1 VSLKIKNTPRNS
13 QKTPPSKLSMVLESR
28 AFLDIASIP
37 FSLIKS
43 KLSKNTLAPSL
54 PVIMFPAF
62 NSDERY
68 LKALEY
74 YLRNLGY
81 STEGWG
87 LGKNSAGLDLEHSI
101 EDLSPDWGLLATVN
115 RPPNSYKGE
124 GSVAF
129 LCQKAIAKIKQRSQE
144 LDSPVIII
152 GWSLG
157 GYIARECAR
166 ELPDNVAQVITFG
179 APVVGGPKYT
189 RAAKFFR
196 EKELDL
202 DWIEA
207 SIAQRNSKPIKQ
219 PITSIYSKS
228 DAVVS
233 TYAALDT
240 VSPNVK
246 NIEVDSSHLG
256 MGFNRNIWKIVSDAL
271 SVTRSTTFSDNE
283 EAA

>member
-1 VSLKIKNTPRNS
+1 MSSDRQK
-13 QKTPPSKLSMVLESR
+13 KTPPKYLIALESR
-28 AFLDIASIP
+28 AFFDIASIP
-37 FSLIKS
+37 FSLAQS
-43 KLSKNTLAPSL
+43 KLSKNTLASSL
-54 PVIMFPAF
+54 PVIMFPGF
-62 NSDERY
+62 KSDERY

-74 YLRNLGY
+74 YLKNLGY
-81 STEGWG
+81 TTEGWG
-87 LGKNSAGLDLEHSI
+87 MGKNSAGLDLEHSI
-101 EDLSPDWGLLATVN
+101 DDLSPAWGLLPTVN
-115 RPPNSYKGE
+115 RPPSTYKGE

-166 ELPDNVAQVITFG
+166 ELPDNVAQIITFG

-189 RAAKFFR
+189 RAADFFR
-196 EKELDL
+196 KRDLDL

-207 SIAQRNSKPIKQ
+207 SIEQRNNKPIKQ
-219 PITSIYSKS
+219 PITSIYSKF

-240 VSPNVK
+240 VSPNVN
-246 NIEVDSSHLG
+246 NIEVNSSHLG
-256 MGFNRNIWKIVSDAL
+256 MGFNRKIWKIVTNVLHS
-271 SVTRSTTFSDNE
+271 SKTTSFKNNE
-283 EAA
+283 KAA